1 VFMGEYEHSV
11 DAKGRLIL
19 PAKFREELG
28 DTFIAT
34 RGLEHCL
41 FIYPLKE
48 WAIQDQKLEK
58 LSLFDAQARAFK
70 RYTYIGAAELEVD
83 KQGRVLIPQHL
94 RQYAKLDK
102 DVIVAGV
109 SNRVEVWNK
118 ENWQQY
124 NAETEANIES
134 LAAKLIESG
143 I

>member
-1 VFMGEYEHSV
+1 MFMGEYEHSV
-11 DAKGRLIL
+11 DSKGRLIL

-34 RGLEHCL
+34 RGLENCL

-48 WAIQDQKLEK
+48 WTIQDQKLEK
-58 LSLFDAQARAFK
+58 LSLFDPQARAVK
-70 RYTYIGAAELEVD
+70 RYMYGGAAELEVD
-83 KQGRVLIPQHL
+83 KQGRVLIPLSL

-109 SNRVEVWNK
+109 SNRVEIWSR
-118 ENWQQY
+118 ENWLNY
-124 NAETEANIES
+124 NAETEKNIEQM
-134 LAAKLIESG
+134 AAKLIESG

>member
-1 VFMGEYEHSV
+1 MFMGEYEHSV

-34 RGLEHCL
+34 RGLENCL
-41 FIYPLKE
+41 FIYPQKE

-58 LSLFDAQARAFK
+58 LSLFDPQARAVK
-70 RYTYIGAAELEVD
+70 RYMYGGAAELEVD
-83 KQGRVLIPQHL
+83 KQGRVLIPLSL

-109 SNRVEVWNK
+109 SNRVEIWSK
-118 ENWQQY
+118 ENWLNY
-124 NAETEANIES
+124 NAETEKNIEQM
-134 LAAKLIESG
+134 AAKLIESG

>member
-1 VFMGEYEHSV
+1 MGEYEHSV

-34 RGLEHCL
+34 RGLENCL
-41 FIYPLKE
+41 FIYPQKE

-58 LSLFDAQARAFK
+58 LSLFDPQARAVK
-70 RYTYIGAAELEVD
+70 RYMYGGAAELEVD
-83 KQGRVLIPQHL
+83 KQGRVLIPLSL

-109 SNRVEVWNK
+109 SNRVEIWSK
-118 ENWQQY
+118 ENWLSY
-124 NAETEANIES
+124 NAETEKHIEAM
-134 LAAKLIESG
+134 AAKLIESG